1 MREKTSAIYDDPEN
15 DTEKRSRCE
24 IEHFFSGTLCAQ
36 AGKVDLEGLVFC
48 EQHALEVKLE
58 EQIAC
63 WRGML
68 FHIDLWS
75 REATR
80 RERADV
86 VRLLEVQRAEAA
98 WAIERACA
106 DLDRGR
112 SEIPRGEPGENR
124 EALTREALTRE
135 ALTGRFRRAK
145 RARLLSLGPQ
155 CHRRR

>member
-1 MREKTSAIYDDPEN
+1 MRDKISALF
-15 DTEKRSRCE
+15 DTEQRSRCE
-24 IEHFFSGTLCAQ
+24 IDHFLGGTSCAEP
-36 AGKVDLEGLVFC
+36 GKVALEGLVFC
-48 EQHALEVKLE
+48 EKHALEVKLE

-68 FHIDLWS
+68 FHIELWS

-80 RERADV
+80 REKADV

-112 SEIPRGEPGENR
+112 SEIPGKNR
-124 EALTREALTRE
+124 ETF
-135 ALTGRFRRAK
+135 TGRFRRAT
-145 RARLLSLGPQ
+145 RARLLSRGPRG
-155 CHRRR
+155 H

>member
-1 MREKTSAIYDDPEN
+1 MSEKISPLYD
-15 DTEKRSRCE
+15 TQKLSRCE
-24 IEHFFSGTLCAQ
+24 SNHFFSATSCAEP
-36 AGKVDLEGLVFC
+36 GKVDLDGLVLC
-48 EQHALEVKLE
+48 EKHALEIKLE

-86 VRLLEVQRAEAA
+86 VHLLEVQRAEAA

-112 SEIPRGEPGENR
+112 SEIPGKNR
-124 EALTREALTRE
+124 EALTD
-135 ALTGRFRRAK
+135 RFRRAT
-145 RARLLSLGPQ
+145 RARLLSRGHR
-155 CHRRR
+155 CH

>member
-1 MREKTSAIYDDPEN
+1 MREKTSALY

-24 IEHFFSGTLCAQ
+24 IDHFFGGTFCAEP
-36 AGKVDLEGLVFC
+36 GKVDLEGLVFC
-48 EQHALEVKLE
+48 EKHALEVKLE

-63 WRGML
+63 WGGML

-80 RERADV
+80 RKRGDV

-112 SEIPRGEPGENR
+112 SEIPGK
-124 EALTREALTRE
+124 TREALTR
-135 ALTGRFRRAK
+135 RFRRAK
-145 RARLLSLGPQ
+145 RARLLSRGPR
-155 CHRRR
+155 CYRRR

>member
-1 MREKTSAIYDDPEN
+1 MREKTSALY

-24 IEHFFSGTLCAQ
+24 SDHFFSGSSCAEP
-36 AGKVDLEGLVFC
+36 GKVDLEGLVFC
-48 EQHALEVKLE
+48 EKHALEIKLE

-75 REATR
+75 REAAR

-86 VRLLEVQRAEAA
+86 VQLLEVQRAEAA

-112 SEIPRGEPGENR
+112 SEIPGEPAEPGENR
-124 EALTREALTRE
+124 EE
-135 ALTGRFRRAK
+135 LTGRFRRVK
-145 RARLLSLGPQ
+145 RARLLSRGHR
-155 CHRRR
+155 CH